1 MDNNRFH
8 PLDILVADN
17 SISMLETLVPFVEFP
32 FKKLLVFY
40 IKYRELTA
48 IINSLNNRDFLK
60 SCGFDCHPK
69 TTEDMICDMCK
80 FMPGN
85 MVGNIKQMQQ
95 VFSMMQMMNQDNQ
108 SASMAS
114 MFGESGNSGFSQE
127 NITKAFN
134 IFNQMNGQM
143 SDQMQGHTKEQ
154 GSENTNHF
162 ANNFMSETDDDLFN
176 SVMNILD
183 EEQYY

>member
-17 SISMLETLVPFVEFP
+17 SISLLEALVPFVEFP

-40 IKYRELTA
+40 IKYRELNA
-48 IINSLNNRDFLK
+48 IVNSLNNRDFLK

-69 TTEDMICDMCK
+69 NTEDMIQDMCK

-108 SASMAS
+108 FASMAS
-114 MFGESGNSGFSQE
+114 MFGESGNNGFSQE
-127 NITKAFN
+127 NISKAFSM
-134 IFNQMNGQM
+134 FNQMNK
-143 SDQMQGHTKEQ
+143 QMQNPSDEHANSK
-154 GSENTNHF
+154 TNYCQ
-162 ANNFMSETDDDLFN
+162 NNFASNEDDLFN
-176 SVMNILD
+176 SVISILD

>member
-8 PLDILVADN
+8 PLDILIADN

-108 SASMAS
+108 FAS
-114 MFGESGNSGFSQE
+114 MFGG
-127 NITKAFN
+127 A
-134 IFNQMNGQM
+134 
-143 SDQMQGHTKEQ
+143 
-154 GSENTNHF
+154 ENTNHF